1 MCDREHF
8 DTLRDRVDQLE
19 NDVNVY
25 HARTDERLKT
35 LFQTCEK
42 LSSTAATLLRAALTI
57 LGIVLIVQRLRA
69 RVRRGGARR
78 LQRSHARG
86 AGGGAVM
93 RASLDFRAPAF
104 VPAPGGRFALA
115 RAWRVVYRGETYA
128 VPAGFVTDGASIP
141 AWIQWLCG
149 SPWEAP
155 RLYAALVHDFL
166 YSGGDPEATRADADD
181 IFRDL
186 QISLGV
192 PRWKAYV
199 EWAALRLFGG
209 SHWQGAKKEN

>member
-1 MCDREHF
+1 MNKEYVNMK
-8 DTLRDRVDQLE
+8 LQLYY
-19 NDVNVY
+19 DDPTFILT
-25 HARTDERLKT
+25 ADGRLELVHDWK
-35 LFQTCEK
+35 
-42 LSSTAATLLRAALTI
+42 I
-57 LGIVLIVQRLRA
+57 
-69 RVRRGGARR
+69 
-78 LQRSHARG
+78 
-86 AGGGAVM
+86 M
-93 RASLDFRAPAF
+93 
-104 VPAPGGRFALA
+104 
-115 RAWRVVYRGETYA
+115 YRGERYLISK
-128 VPAGFVTDGASIP
+128 GFVTDGASIP
-141 AWIQWLCG
+141 AWLQWLCG

-181 IFRDL
+181 LFRDL

>member
-1 MCDREHF
+1 M
-8 DTLRDRVDQLE
+8 
-19 NDVNVY
+19 
-25 HARTDERLKT
+25 
-35 LFQTCEK
+35 
-42 LSSTAATLLRAALTI
+42 
-57 LGIVLIVQRLRA
+57 
-69 RVRRGGARR
+69 ARR
-78 LQRSHARG
+78 TPSRLASSPTARRS
-86 AGGGAVM
+86 
-93 RASLDFRAPAF
+93 
-104 VPAPGGRFALA
+104 
-115 RAWRVVYRGETYA
+115 
-128 VPAGFVTDGASIP
+128 

-166 YSGGDPEATRADADD
+166 CSGGDQEATRADADD

-209 SHWQGAKKEN
+209 SHWQGEKEEGEPG